1 MNATLESPA
10 VATPSRSN
18 LPAETTASMAA
29 LLTQLAALTRTA
41 GRGDLLTRLSHTES
55 RLADPRTRVV
65 VLGLTDKG
73 VSSVAGALVD
83 ADVSA
88 TAQSRHEPV
97 VVEYGPVASD
107 PDSTITLPHDLL
119 AEGLVLVDAPGFS
132 GHAPAR
138 AADTLALVPTAGAVL
153 FVSDA
158 SQEYTEPEIALL
170 TQVHQLCPMVI
181 CVVNKIDFYPRW
193 AHIQKANRTHLQNAD
208 LPLPLLPVSA
218 LMHADAHETGDDAL
232 DVESGIPQLVD
243 YLRNQVVAQADVVL
257 RDSVIADVR
266 TVTDHLSLSLG
277 AELDALGDPRR
288 GAALLEQMTRARAAA
303 DQLRQRSANWQYTL
317 ADGAVEL
324 MTDIEHDL
332 RHRLRTVIRAAEE
345 DIGKSDPAPRW
356 EEFGSW
362 LDGEIATC
370 VRENFVMAHT
380 RSRALALSVAQRF
393 AEDGKVPVPALRID
407 DVDHVLEPVNTLESL
422 ESAQGFTQRVLS
434 SMRGSYGGVLMV
446 GLVTSLAG
454 LALVNPFS
462 IGAGV
467 LLGANTYREDRKAR
481 TARRQ
486 AEAKV
491 AVSRLMDDVIFQVG
505 KESKQRL
512 REVQRV
518 LRDHFTDLANE
529 MLRSVDDSLR
539 AATDASKMHDDHRAT
554 RSAQIRTELDTLRQ
568 IRMQAAGFTGRV
580 AA

>member
-1 MNATLESPA
+1 MNATVESPA
-10 VATPSRSN
+10 VATPSRPN

-29 LLTQLAALTRTA
+29 LLAQLAELTRTA

-83 ADVSA
+83 ADVSS
-88 TAQSRHEPV
+88 TAQSRHEAV

-107 PDSTITLPHDLL
+107 SDSTVTLPHDLL

-138 AADTLALVPTAGAVL
+138 AADTLALVPTADAVL

-170 TQVHQLCPMVI
+170 TQVHTLCPMVI

-193 AHIQKANRTHLQNAD
+193 ADIQKANRTHLQNAD

-218 LMHADAHETGDDAL
+218 LMHADARETGDDAL

-243 YLRNQVVAQADVVL
+243 YLRKQIVAQADVVL
-257 RDSVIADVR
+257 RNAVIADVC
-266 TVTDHLSLSLG
+266 TVTDHLSLSLS
-277 AELDALGDPRR
+277 AELDALHDPHR
-288 GAALLEQMTRARAAA
+288 GAALLEQMTHARAAA

-317 ADGAVEL
+317 ADGAIEL

-332 RHRLRTVIRAAEE
+332 RHRLRTVVRAAEE
-345 DIGKSDPAPRW
+345 DIGRSDPAPRW

-380 RSRALALSVAQRF
+380 RSQALALSVAGRF
-393 AEDGKVPVPALRID
+393 AEDGKVPVPVLRID
-407 DVDHVLEPVNTLESL
+407 NVDHVLEPVNTLESL

-486 AEAKV
+486 TEAKV

-518 LRDHFTDLANE
+518 LRDHFTDLATE

-539 AATDASKMHDDHRAT
+539 AAADASKMHDDHRAT
-554 RSAQIRTELDTLRQ
+554 RSAQIRRELDTLRQ
-568 IRMQAAGFTGRV
+568 IRMQAAGFAGQV
-580 AA
+580 SA

>member
-1 MNATLESPA
+1 MNATLESSPA
-10 VATPSRSN
+10 VLVHPN
-18 LPAETTASMAA
+18 LPAETAASMSA
-29 LLTQLAALTRTA
+29 LLARLATLTRAA
-41 GRGDLLTRLSHTES
+41 GRGDLVTRLSHTES

-73 VSSVAGALVD
+73 VSSVTGALVD

-88 TAQSRHEPV
+88 PANSRHEPV
-97 VVEYGPVASD
+97 VVEYGPAASD
-107 PDSTITLPHDLL
+107 TDSTVTFPHPLL

-138 AADTLALVPTAGAVL
+138 AADTLALVPTADAVL

-170 TQVHQLCPMVI
+170 TQVQKLCPVVI

-193 AHIQKANRTHLQNAD
+193 ADIQKANRTHLQNAD

-218 LMHADAHETGDDAL
+218 LMHQDARDAGDNEL

-243 YLRNQVVAQADVVL
+243 YLRGQVIAKADVVL
-257 RDSVIADVR
+257 RNSVIADVR
-266 TVTDHLSLSLG
+266 TVTDHLSLSLS
-277 AELDALGDPRR
+277 AELDALRDPQR
-288 GAALLEQMTRARAAA
+288 GAALLAQMTQARTAA
-303 DQLRQRSANWQYTL
+303 DQLRQRSANWQHTL
-317 ADGAVEL
+317 ADGAIEL

-332 RHRLRTVIRAAEE
+332 RHRLRTVMRAAEQ
-345 DIGKSDPAPRW
+345 DIGTSDPAPRW

-380 RSRALALSVAQRF
+380 RSLDLARSVAHRF
-393 AEDGKVPVPALRID
+393 AEDGKVPVPALHID
-407 DVDHVLEPVNTLESL
+407 NVDHVLEPVNTLESL
-422 ESAQGFTQRVLS
+422 ESSQGFTQRVLS

-539 AATDASKMHDDHRAT
+539 AAADASKMHDDYRAT

-568 IRMQAAGFTGRV
+568 IRLQAAGFAGQVT
-580 AA
+580 A

>member
-41 GRGDLLTRLSHTES
+41 GRGDLLTRLSHNES

-138 AADTLALVPTAGAVL
+138 AADTLALVPTADAVL

-218 LMHADAHETGDDAL
+218 LMHADARETGDDAL

-257 RDSVIADVR
+257 RNSVIADVR

-277 AELDALGDPRR
+277 AELDALRDPQR

>member
-1 MNATLESPA
+1 MNATLESSAANAP
-10 VATPSRSN
+10 VRPN
-18 LPAETTASMAA
+18 LPAETTASMTA
-29 LLTQLAALTRTA
+29 LLSQLAALTRTA

-88 TAQSRHEPV
+88 TARSRHEPV
-97 VVEYGPVASD
+97 VVEYGPVAAD
-107 PDSTITLPHDLL
+107 PDSTVTLPHDLL
-119 AEGLVLVDAPGFS
+119 AEGLVLVDAPSFS

-138 AADTLALVPTAGAVL
+138 AADTLALVPTADAVL

-158 SQEYTEPEIALL
+158 SQEYTEPEVALL
-170 TQVHQLCPMVI
+170 TQVHKLCPMVI

-193 AHIQKANRTHLQNAD
+193 ADIQKANRTHLQNAD
-208 LPLPLLPVSA
+208 LALPLLPVSA
-218 LMHADAHETGDDAL
+218 LMHADALEAGDDAL

-243 YLRNQVVAQADVVL
+243 YLRTQVVAKSDVVL
-257 RDSVIADVR
+257 RNSVIVDVR
-266 TVTDHLSLSLG
+266 TVTDHLSLSLS
-277 AELDALGDPRR
+277 AELDTLRDPQR
-288 GAALLEQMTRARAAA
+288 GAALVEQMTRARAAA

-317 ADGAVEL
+317 ADGAIEL

-380 RSRALALSVAQRF
+380 RSQALALSVAGRF

-407 DVDHVLEPVNTLESL
+407 NVDHVLEPVNTLESL

-539 AATDASKMHDDHRAT
+539 AATDASKLHDDHRAT

-568 IRMQAAGFTGRV
+568 IRVQAAGFAGQV

>member
-1 MNATLESPA
+1 MNATLESSA
-10 VATPSRSN
+10 ATAPVHPN
-18 LPAETTASMAA
+18 LPAETSASMTA
-29 LLTQLAALTRTA
+29 LLSQLAALTRTA

-88 TAQSRHEPV
+88 TARSRNEPV

-107 PDSTITLPHDLL
+107 PDSTVTLPHDLL

-138 AADTLALVPTAGAVL
+138 AADTLALVPTADAVL

-170 TQVHQLCPMVI
+170 TQVHKLCPMVI

-193 AHIQKANRTHLQNAD
+193 ADIQKANRTHLLNAD
-208 LPLPLLPVSA
+208 LALPLLPVSA
-218 LMHADAHETGDDAL
+218 MMHADALEAGDDAL

-243 YLRNQVVAQADVVL
+243 YLRSQVIAKADVVL
-257 RDSVIADVR
+257 RNSVIADVR
-266 TVTDHLSLSLG
+266 TVTDHLSLSLSS
-277 AELDALGDPRR
+277 ELDALQDPQR

-317 ADGAVEL
+317 ADGAIEL

-380 RSRALALSVAQRF
+380 RSQALAFSVAGRF
-393 AEDGKVPVPALRID
+393 AEDGRVPVPTLRID
-407 DVDHVLEPVNTLESL
+407 NVDHVLEPVNTLESL

-481 TARRQ
+481 TTRRQ

-539 AATDASKMHDDHRAT
+539 AATDASTMHDDHRAT

-568 IRMQAAGFTGRV
+568 IRVQAAGFAGQV

>member
-1 MNATLESPA
+1 MNATLESSA
-10 VATPSRSN
+10 ATAPVHPN
-18 LPAETTASMAA
+18 LPAETSASMTA
-29 LLTQLAALTRTA
+29 LLSQLAALTRTA
-41 GRGDLLTRLSHTES
+41 GRGDLLIRLSHTES

-88 TAQSRHEPV
+88 TARSRNEPV

-107 PDSTITLPHDLL
+107 PDSTVTLPHDLL

-138 AADTLALVPTAGAVL
+138 AADTLALVPTADAVL

-170 TQVHQLCPMVI
+170 TQVHKLCPMVI

-193 AHIQKANRTHLQNAD
+193 ADIQKANRTHLLNAD
-208 LPLPLLPVSA
+208 LALPLLPVSA
-218 LMHADAHETGDDAL
+218 LMHADALEAGDDAL

-243 YLRNQVVAQADVVL
+243 YLRSQVIAKADVVL
-257 RDSVIADVR
+257 RNSVIADVR
-266 TVTDHLSLSLG
+266 TVTDHLSLSLSS
-277 AELDALGDPRR
+277 ELDALQDPQR
-288 GAALLEQMTRARAAA
+288 GAALVEQMTRARAAA

-317 ADGAVEL
+317 ADGAIEL

-380 RSRALALSVAQRF
+380 RSQALALSVAGRF
-393 AEDGKVPVPALRID
+393 AEDGRVPVPTLRID
-407 DVDHVLEPVNTLESL
+407 NVDHVLEPVNTLESL

-539 AATDASKMHDDHRAT
+539 AATDASKMHDDHRAM
-554 RSAQIRTELDTLRQ
+554 RSPQIRTELDTLRQ
-568 IRMQAAGFTGRV
+568 IRVQAAGFAGQV
-580 AA
+580 SA

>member
-1 MNATLESPA
+1 MNATLESSA
-10 VATPSRSN
+10 VSTPVRPN
-18 LPAETTASMAA
+18 LPAETTASMTA
-29 LLTQLAALTRTA
+29 LLSQLAALTRAA

-73 VSSVAGALVD
+73 VSSVTGALVD
-83 ADVSA
+83 SEMSA
-88 TAQSRHEPV
+88 AARSRHEPV
-97 VVEYGPVASD
+97 VVEYGPVAED
-107 PDSTITLPHDLL
+107 PDSTVTLPHDLL

-138 AADTLALVPTAGAVL
+138 AADTLALVPTADAVL

-170 TQVHQLCPMVI
+170 TQVQKLCPVVI
-181 CVVNKIDFYPRW
+181 CIVNKIDFYPRW
-193 AHIQKANRTHLQNAD
+193 ADIQKANRTHLQNAD

-218 LMHADAHETGDDAL
+218 LMHQDAREAGDDAL

-243 YLRNQVVAQADVVL
+243 YLRTEVIAKADVVL
-257 RDSVIADVR
+257 RNSVIADVR
-266 TVTDHLSLSLG
+266 TVTDHLSLSLS
-277 AELDALGDPRR
+277 AELDAVRDPQR
-288 GAALLEQMTRARAAA
+288 GAALLAQMAQARAVA
-303 DQLRQRSANWQYTL
+303 DQLRQRSANWQHTL
-317 ADGAVEL
+317 ADGAIEL

-332 RHRLRTVIRAAEE
+332 RHRLRTVMRAAEQ
-345 DIGKSDPAPRW
+345 DIGSSDPAPRW
-356 EEFGSW
+356 EEFGGW

-380 RSRALALSVAQRF
+380 RSLDLARSVGDRF

-407 DVDHVLEPVNTLESL
+407 NVDHVLEPVNTLESL
-422 ESAQGFTQRVLS
+422 ESSQGFTQRVLS

-554 RSAQIRTELDTLRQ
+554 RSAQIRTELDALRQ
-568 IRMQAAGFTGRV
+568 IRLQAAGFVGQG

>member
-1 MNATLESPA
+1 MNATPESPA
-10 VATPSRSN
+10 VTTPSRPN

-29 LLTQLAALTRTA
+29 LLAGLAALTRTA
-41 GRGDLLTRLSHTES
+41 GRGDLLTRLSHTEA

-97 VVEYGPVASD
+97 VVEYGPV
-107 PDSTITLPHDLL
+107 
-119 AEGLVLVDAPGFS
+119 VLVDAPGFS

-138 AADTLALVPTAGAVL
+138 AADTLALVPTADAVL

-170 TQVHQLCPMVI
+170 TQVHKLCPVVI
-181 CVVNKIDFYPRW
+181 CVVNKIDFYPQW
-193 AHIQKANRTHLQNAD
+193 ADIQKANRTHLQNAD

-218 LMHADAHETGDDAL
+218 LMHADAREAGDDAL

-243 YLRNQVVAQADVVL
+243 YLRNQVVAQADIVL
-257 RDSVIADVR
+257 RNSVIADVR
-266 TVTDHLSLSLG
+266 TVTDHLSLSLS
-277 AELDALGDPRR
+277 AELDALRDPQR

-317 ADGAVEL
+317 ADGAIEL

-356 EEFGSW
+356 QEFGSW

-370 VRENFVMAHT
+370 VRDNFVMAHT
-380 RSRALALSVAQRF
+380 RSQALALSVAQRF

-407 DVDHVLEPVNTLESL
+407 NVDHVLEPVNTLESL

-539 AATDASKMHDDHRAT
+539 AATDTSKMHDDHRAT
-554 RSAQIRTELDTLRQ
+554 RSSQIRTELDTLRQ
-568 IRMQAAGFTGRV
+568 IRTQAVGFAGQV

>member
-1 MNATLESPA
+1 MNATLESSA
-10 VATPSRSN
+10 ATAPVHPN
-18 LPAETTASMAA
+18 LPAETTASMTA
-29 LLTQLAALTRTA
+29 LLSQLAALTRTA

-55 RLADPRTRVV
+55 RLTDPRTRVV

-88 TAQSRHEPV
+88 TARSRNEPV

-107 PDSTITLPHDLL
+107 PDSTVTLPHDLL

-138 AADTLALVPTAGAVL
+138 AADTLALVPTADAVL

-158 SQEYTEPEIALL
+158 SQEYTEPEVALL
-170 TQVHQLCPMVI
+170 TQVHKLCPMVI

-193 AHIQKANRTHLQNAD
+193 ADIQKANRTHLQNVD
-208 LPLPLLPVSA
+208 LALPLLPVSA
-218 LMHADAHETGDDAL
+218 MMHADALEAGDDAL

-243 YLRNQVVAQADVVL
+243 YLRSQVVAKADVVL
-257 RDSVIADVR
+257 RNSVIADVR
-266 TVTDHLSLSLG
+266 TVTDHLSLSLSS
-277 AELDALGDPRR
+277 ELDALRDPQR
-288 GAALLEQMTRARAAA
+288 GAALVEQMTRARAAA

-317 ADGAVEL
+317 VDGAIEL

-362 LDGEIATC
+362 LDSEIATC
-370 VRENFVMAHT
+370 VRENFVTAHT
-380 RSRALALSVAQRF
+380 RSQALALSVAQRF
-393 AEDGKVPVPALRID
+393 AEDGRVPVPALRVD
-407 DVDHVLEPVNTLESL
+407 NVDHVLEPVNTLESL

-568 IRMQAAGFTGRV
+568 IRVQAAGFAGPV